1 MLVVTPENIVEVR
14 EVTLGEQH
22 QQYYQVN
29 AGLKAGEKVIISGV
43 QHVRPGMQVNAI
55 LSSANAQP

>member
-1 MLVVTPENIVEVR
+1 MEVR